1 MTIKARVWNGNRPEY
16 TSMEIVGITP
26 PDCHSQFDGVF
37 VQLIGTTLRDDK
49 WQRAGMELNLSQNDA
64 LDLALALFIASA
76 KHADET
82 ESALKKFAKMIQRRV
97 DKRGNK

>member
-1 MTIKARVWNGNRPEY
+1 MTIKACVYGGV
-16 TSMEIVGITP
+16 EIVGITP
-26 PDCHSQFDGVF
+26 PDCHSQFDGVL
-37 VQLIGTTLRDDK
+37 VQLIGTTFRDGK
-49 WQRAGMELNLSQNDA
+49 WQRAGMEIDMSQNDA

-82 ESALKKFAKMIQRRV
+82 ERALTKFAKMIQRRV

>member
-1 MTIKARVWNGNRPEY
+1 MTITARVYGGV
-16 TSMEIVGITP
+16 EIVGITP
-26 PDCHSQFDGVF
+26 PDCHSAFDGVF
-37 VQLIGTTLRDDK
+37 VQLVGTTFRDGQ
-49 WQRAGMELNLSQNDA
+49 WQRASMNIDMSQNDA

-82 ESALKKFAKMIQRRV
+82 ERALKTFAAKIQRRV